1 MRLNDEQTIRLM
13 RYNDP
18 LSILPAPSLSMRLTF
33 IRSQFS
39 RSLVRNQ
46 KRSRFL
52 RSGRC
57 LISEDTASWRSRAF
71 HAGINFA
78 IYGRQ
83 LGDVVDGAFELRTVW
98 VKRFRFFFPS
108 CFLRSNNVIQIS
120 YTI

>member
-57 LISEDTASWRSRAF
+57 LISEDTASWRIVAPFTPELISQFTDASS
-71 HAGINFA
+71 
-78 IYGRQ
+78 
-83 LGDVVDGAFELRTVW
+83 DVVDGALELRALW
-98 VKRFRFFFPS
+98 VKDKAFS
-108 CFLRSNNVIQIS
+108 IFLSMFLEIDVIQIS